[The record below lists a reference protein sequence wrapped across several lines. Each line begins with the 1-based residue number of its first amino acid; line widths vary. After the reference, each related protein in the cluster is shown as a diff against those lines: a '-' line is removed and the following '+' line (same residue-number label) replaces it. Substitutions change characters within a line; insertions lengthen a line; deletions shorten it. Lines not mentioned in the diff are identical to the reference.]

1 MNLPRSTVYCNSITS
16 IDGLFWHGCVVFI
29 FFVMVFVVIILNVLS
44 STQKNGEDT
53 PCQIE
58 GLDVNQSGLYI
69 MDRGRNTT

>member
-1 MNLPRSTVYCNSITS
+1 MFGFTVGRVKSYRVSKESADVALTIKAQ
-16 IDGLFWHGCVVFI
+16 H
-29 FFVMVFVVIILNVLS
+29 
-44 STQKNGEDT
+44 T